1 MTCLSMK
8 IYTAESAKK
17 LKYTAVKYL
26 DAEIEELT
34 AEIEEIEEGIDFV
47 EKLYELGVRLSEI
60 ELEEEDEDGKSNNL
74 WQILQN
80 Y

>member
-1 MTCLSMK
+1 MPCLSMK

-34 AEIEEIEEGIDFV
+34 TEIEEIEEGIDLL
-47 EKLYELGVRLSEI
+47 ERLNELGDSLSEI
-60 ELEEEDEDGKSNNL
+60 EFEEEEGKSNNL